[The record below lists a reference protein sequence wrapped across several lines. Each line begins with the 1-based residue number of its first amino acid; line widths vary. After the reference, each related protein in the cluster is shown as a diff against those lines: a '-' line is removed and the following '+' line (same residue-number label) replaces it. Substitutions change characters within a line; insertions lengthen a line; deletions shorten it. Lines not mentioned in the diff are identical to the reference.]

1 MACAF
6 VDAAPAV
13 HSAHKIKEV
22 INPPSKWTRGER
34 APSNAIIELRI
45 ALPQPNFPELER
57 HLTEV
62 RSVISHS
69 LMKSTYNSQLV
80 VNTATRFMNVMGST
94 YPNKR

>member
-13 HSAHKIKEV
+13 HSSHKIKEV

-62 RSVISHS
+62 RSVISYS
-69 LMKSTYNSQLV
+69 LVESSLTHDST
-80 VNTATRFMNVMGST
+80 
-94 YPNKR
+94 